1 MSEQDP
7 QRERELPGNTSISH
21 SSDEY
26 IAGNLSQIE
35 GEVYAVDNS
44 EVEIDVYAP
53 QSLGS
58 TTNVDNYE
66 VDVPSDPISSVGKL
80 KGTDSALAT
89 RIRQKYIRLKKAA

>member
-1 MSEQDP
+1 MAEFDK
-7 QRERELPGNTSISH
+7 ERILPGDTSVSH

-26 IAGNLSQIE
+26 IARNLSQIE

-58 TTNVDNYE
+58 ATEVDNE
-66 VDVPSDPISSVGKL
+66 VDIPSEPISSIGKL